1 MVRMIFDSAGLDP
14 SIHVVT
20 GGKKDNFWMMGET
33 GPCGPCSELHLDLT
47 PTGDSKGSLVN
58 ADSHLCI
65 EIWNLVFIQF
75 NADRQETS
83 HPLSKTCGHWHGLRE
98 GRCCHA
104 VNQGFYRFLKP
115 NLQL

>member
-1 MVRMIFDSAGLDP
+1 MFGDSAYRLYATVYQPADGDPACFVRSSSDLVDIFEPIDRP

-47 PTGDSKGSLVN
+47 LNGDSKGKLVN

-75 NADRQETS
+75 NADRDETS
-83 HPLSKTCGHWHGLRE
+83 LR
-98 GRCCHA
+98 
-104 VNQGFYRFLKP
+104 
-115 NLQL
+115 